1 MEKMYKSLVVL
12 FWIAVVIIYPMLISI
27 YVTLPLFVGFAGLM
41 LIIGVDEDKYLYIIF
56 SLIYMLNLEI
66 NLSLPLFLLPISVV
80 IFYIFF
86 KEKLN
91 FLKLCSVCI
100 SISTVVLIN
109 LIYFFSLFSYDFI
122 TEQSSINYDSFIL
135 FSIIYDIIAAV
146 LI

>member
-1 MEKMYKSLVVL
+1 MYKSLVVL